1 MSDGTLPD
9 LTLVTGAAS
18 GIGLAIAEALCRAG
32 ARVAASDFDVER
44 LNARV
49 AALRSELGAE
59 IKAYPLD
66 VRDATAVERTISE
79 IEQCQ
84 GAIDGLAHAAGI
96 LRMGTALALVEQA
109 WLETF
114 STNVGGVFHITRAV
128 GRRMSARKRG
138 AIVVVASN
146 AAHTPRLD
154 MAAYAS
160 AKAAALMFTRCLG
173 LELAEHGV
181 RCNVVSPGSTDTP
194 MQRAF
199 WGDTSSAQA
208 TIAGDLS
215 RYRLGIPLARIAAP
229 ADVAAP
235 VLFLLSEGARHVT
248 LHELTVDGGATLQ

>member
-1 MSDGTLPD
+1 MKHGALPG

-18 GIGLAIAEALCRAG
+18 GIGLAITEALCRSG
-32 ARVAASDFDVER
+32 ARVAACDFDVDR

-49 AALRSELGAE
+49 DTLRSELDADIVG
-59 IKAYPLD
+59 YPLD
-66 VRDATAVERTISE
+66 VRDASAVERTISQVE
-79 IEQCQ
+79 ERQ
-84 GAIDGLAHAAGI
+84 GPIDGLAHAAGI

-114 STNVGGVFHITRAV
+114 ATNVGGVFHVTRAV
-128 GRRMSARKRG
+128 GRRMGARKRG
-138 AIVVVASN
+138 AIVVIASN

-199 WGDTSSAQA
+199 WGGSSSAQA
-208 TIAGDLS
+208 TITGDLA
-215 RYRLGIPLARIAAP
+215 RHRLGIPLARIADP